1 MTWAGNITSSHRCW
15 LSEVLRIGGRKEI
28 SSSSLAYLEAFNQT
42 LNDFLNGYQPNHFN
56 NPIHCLVNNLNIAVW
71 SEFWHRVGAR
81 ICNPLEVMST
91 SLGNVSPGEGSLRNH
106 LSPRLIWG
114 IWPSFCLSRQ
124 VRGPDL
130 CGIAVANLR
139 VVGNLRITVPLL
151 TIDNLHPANVNV
163 RQCQTYGS
171 ESKVMNEQRLVCI
184 CFGICNTK
192 LFLKE
197 EVDPL
202 FPVIIIILKIEYWFF
217 IKIPLF
223 PSHQGAPQSV
233 DRGIILSAGI
243 E

>member
-1 MTWAGNITSSHRCW
+1 
-15 LSEVLRIGGRKEI
+15 
-28 SSSSLAYLEAFNQT
+28 
-42 LNDFLNGYQPNHFN
+42 
-56 NPIHCLVNNLNIAVW
+56 
-71 SEFWHRVGAR
+71 
-81 ICNPLEVMST
+81 MST
-91 SLGNVSPGEGSLRNH
+91 SLGYVSPGEGSLRNH

-163 RQCQTYGS
+163 RQYQTYGS
-171 ESKVMNEQRLVCI
+171 ASKVMTEQRVVCI

-217 IKIPLF
+217 INIPFF
-223 PSHQGAPQSV
+223 PSHLGAPSQLTVVSSYRQELS
-233 DRGIILSAGI
+233 DSIGGISL
-243 E
+243 